1 MRLMRWLSVML
12 LALSLGASLAACGG
26 EPEEAGDGDA
36 AGEMSDEGA
45 ADAEAGDDAAGD
57 DAAAEEAGAAEGD
70 ATAGEAMAPG
80 DLGTSENPIVMSFVP
95 SGETEEVMTGSD
107 EISKLLEAETGLS
120 VKSNVATSYAAVIEA
135 MGAGQAQVGWLNTF
149 SYILANQKSGVKPI
163 LVVERFGST
172 AYASLIITRADSG
185 IESLADLKGSKFC
198 RPDPLSTSG
207 WIIPSVDLA
216 AAGLDPETDLEIVD
230 SGNHDAVVTAVYNG
244 DCDAGAVYDDAR
256 TGLEE
261 EFPDVME
268 VVSVIHT
275 SADIPNDNVSVTAD
289 LPEALAARLSAGL
302 MAIGETEEGAAAFET
317 AYGIE
322 KLVPADD
329 AFYDDFRATLD
340 QAGVDVEDLAKE

>member
-1 MRLMRWLSVML
+1 MKLMRWLSVML

-26 EPEEAGDGDA
+26 ESEEAGEGDS
-36 AGEMSDEGA
+36 AGEMVDEGA
-45 ADAEAGDDAAGD
+45 SDAAAGD
-57 DAAAEEAGAAEGD
+57 EAAIEDESATEDGAEGD
-70 ATAGEAMAPG
+70 MAEGEAMAPG
-80 DLGTSENPIVMSFVP
+80 DLGTPENPIIMSFVP

-120 VKSNVATSYAAVIEA
+120 VTSNVATSYAAVIEA

-149 SYILANQKSGVKPI
+149 SYILANQKSGVRPI
-163 LVVERFGST
+163 LVVERFGTT

-185 IESLADLKGSKFC
+185 IESLADLKGTKFC

-207 WIIPSVDLA
+207 WIIPSVDLK
-216 AAGLDPETDLEIVD
+216 AAGLDPETDLEVID

-261 EFPDVME
+261 EFPDVMAM
-268 VVSVIHT
+268 VTVIHT

-289 LPEALAARLSAGL
+289 LPEALVAKLSAGL
-302 MAIGETEEGAAAFET
+302 MAIGATDEGAAAFET